1 VYERYRFL
9 LPGAEIRS
17 YDYGDDASR
26 DRLLAEGE
34 LLVMELPPQAGKF
47 DAYHVLGKRL
57 TVRNRMP
64 QEDIAMVL
72 RERRMDLLFR
82 QELLLQGKRP

>member
-1 VYERYRFL
+1 
-9 LPGAEIRS
+9 
-17 YDYGDDASR
+17 
-26 DRLLAEGE
+26 
-34 LLVMELPPQAGKF
+34 MELPPQAGNF
-47 DAYHVLGKRL
+47 GAYHVLGRRL